1 MLTRLMVKDFA
12 LIHQIELEFHSR
24 FNVLTGETG
33 AGKSII
39 IDAVSLLLGAR
50 ASSKDIRFG
59 CSKAMV
65 EGTFTIEPQPE
76 LECLLEQLGYVL
88 DEERQLIL
96 YRELTASGKNVCRI
110 NDRTVTLATFRQV
123 GQMLINIYGQHD
135 FQAIS
140 NKEHHLQLLD
150 SLGDGAFQQKKAK
163 MEAAYRELAKAE
175 QERDALQQSLRER
188 QGRGEFL
195 QFKLRELEELQLQE
209 GEEAALE
216 QELSVLDNFEK
227 ITSVTSHA
235 YQLLYGDKRSVYA
248 MLTAA
253 VDGMHGIAQLDSKLG
268 EIAEGLQSMMY
279 MAEDYGFTL
288 SGYSDKMEYDAERR
302 DRLNARKY
310 TLDKAKRKYHLSI
323 EELIVEQ
330 QQLKQEL
337 HVLEHADEELDVLEQ
352 RCTEK
357 RQQFEA
363 LALQIR
369 QNRQQLSE
377 VLTQGL
383 LTELSQLAMGHTRFA
398 VQFQEKA
405 ASAQG
410 MDQVEFF
417 MSANPGQPLRELSEI
432 ASGGEMSR
440 IMLAF
445 KTVLAQ
451 HESIGTLIFDEI
463 DTGIGGN
470 IVVKVGEKLAAVSQH
485 AQVICVTHSPQ
496 IAALADCHFQ
506 IQKQI
511 THGETITS
519 VTALTANEEIA
530 ELARMLGGEEAFQL
544 RHAEALKRTAKQ
556 HKETINIKK
565 LSI

>member
-12 LIHQIELEFHSR
+12 LIHQIELEFDSR

-50 ASSKDIRFG
+50 ASNKDIRFG

-65 EGTFTIEPQPE
+65 EGTFTVEPLPE
-76 LECLLEQLGYVL
+76 LDSLLEQFGLEP
-88 DEERQLIL
+88 DEDRQLIL
-96 YRELTASGKNVCRI
+96 YRELTSAGKNVCRI
-110 NDRTVTLATFRQV
+110 NDRTVTLASFRQI

-150 SLGDGAFQQKKAK
+150 SLGDAGFQQKKEQMA
-163 MEAAYRELAKAE
+163 EAYRQLAHAE
-175 QERDALQQSLRER
+175 QKRAALQQSLRER
-188 QGRGEFL
+188 QEKLEFL
-195 QFKLRELEELQLQE
+195 QFKLHELDELQLKE
-209 GEEAALE
+209 GEEEALE

-227 ITSVTSHA
+227 ISSVTEKA
-235 YQLLYGDKRSVYA
+235 YQMLYGDRRSVYA
-248 MLTAA
+248 MLTSA
-253 VDGMHGIAQLDSKLG
+253 VEGMNTIRQYDRQLDEMTES
-268 EIAEGLQSMMY
+268 LQSMMY
-279 MAEDYGFTL
+279 MAEDYGLTL
-288 SGYSDKMEYDAERR
+288 SGYSDKMDFDAERR
-302 DRLNARKY
+302 DRLNERKY
-310 TLDKAKRKYHLSI
+310 TLDKAKRKYNLSI
-323 EELIVEQ
+323 EELMAEQ
-330 QQLKQEL
+330 QKLQKEIGE
-337 HVLEHADEELDVLEQ
+337 LEHADEEIEELDVI
-352 RCTEK
+352 CAEK
-357 RQQFEA
+357 RKEFEA
-363 LALQIR
+363 LALDIR
-369 QNRQQLSE
+369 QNRQALAQ
-377 VLTQGL
+377 VLTDGL
-383 LTELSQLAMGHTRFA
+383 LAELAQLAMSHTRFA
-398 VQFQEKA
+398 VQFADKA

-470 IVVKVGEKLAAVSQH
+470 IVVKVGEKLAAVSRY

-496 IAALADCHFQ
+496 IAALSDCHFR
-506 IQKQI
+506 IQKHI
-511 THGETITS
+511 SDEETVTS
-519 VTALTANEEIA
+519 VMVLTAEEEVV
-530 ELARMLGGEEAFQL
+530 ELARMLGGEEEFQL
-544 RHAEALKRTAKQ
+544 RHAEELKRTAMQ
-556 HKETINIKK
+556 HK
-565 LSI
+565 S